1 MRSACWAFAGF
12 ILFAVFSG
20 RCLYGD
26 GAHEFIRVLEAGT
39 FVELMKV
46 RGLAFDCFELFLV
59 IAIRLGVTDLHLL
72 RLAFGI
78 GCFLPWPL
86 ALVVCHHFAPTHFW
100 LVALACAAGYLNAAF
115 MPVGEHIVAHAL
127 YWIALFA
134 LLYVRP
140 LTPWAGA
147 LLLVSAAILCR
158 SYESLAFLGPPLAG
172 IALWRIARRPAGKLE
187 RAVLLLA
194 AALFIIAS
202 TIAMKGVLYP
212 EIPAN
217 FGDFKHG
224 ILAELLSPGWTSA
237 WSGVWILL
245 LLVVLLSPTVRRGIA
260 YRVSLFLLACGLA
273 IWGLGPILVPSL
285 LMPGSQQRA
294 RFLELVVPLVLL
306 PVALALSWQP
316 TRLGIYRSWLMRF
329 SASFLLAQS
338 LWQLSATWQWT
349 GFVGTVRGILG
360 SRTGPVLLAATPL
373 ADVNADGYALGFD
386 WSWANPCLSIALS
399 PGGQVR
405 SLILSPT
412 RPGWQPFDPLDAQQL
427 PRLERY
433 GVDYRRYV
441 ASLVAGR
448 PPEHPSGAK

>member
-1 MRSACWAFAGF
+1 
-12 ILFAVFSG
+12 
-20 RCLYGD
+20 
-26 GAHEFIRVLEAGT
+26 
-39 FVELMKV
+39 
-46 RGLAFDCFELFLV
+46 
-59 IAIRLGVTDLHLL
+59 VTDLHVL

-86 ALVVCHHFAPTHFW
+86 ALVVCHHFAPRHSW

-115 MPVGEHIVAHAL
+115 MPVGEHILAHAL

-140 LTPWAGA
+140 LTPSAGA
-147 LLLVSAAILCR
+147 LVLVSAAILCR

-172 IALWRIARRPAGKLE
+172 IALWRTATRPAGEIE
-187 RAVLLLA
+187 RAVLLVA
-194 AALFIIAS
+194 AALFMIAS
-202 TIAMKGVLYP
+202 ATAMDGVLYP
-212 EIPAN
+212 EMPAN
-217 FGDFKHG
+217 FVGFKHG
-224 ILAELLSPGWTSA
+224 ILRELLSPGWTVA
-237 WSGVWILL
+237 WSGGWILL
-245 LLVVLLSPTVRRGIA
+245 VLVVLLCPTIRRGIA
-260 YRVSLFLLACGLA
+260 HRDSLFLLACGLA
-273 IWGLGPILVPSL
+273 VWSLGPILLPSL
-285 LMPGSQQRA
+285 LMPWTQRSA
-294 RFLELVVPLVLL
+294 RFLELVVPLGLL
-306 PVALALSWQP
+306 PVALVLSWQP

-360 SRTGPVLLAATPL
+360 SRTGPVLLAATPF
-373 ADVNADGYALGFD
+373 ADVSADGYALGFD

-405 SLILSPT
+405 SVILPPT
-412 RPGWQPFDPLDAQQL
+412 RPGWQPFDPLDAQEL

-441 ASLVAGR
+441 AALVAGR
-448 PPEHPSGAK
+448 LPEHQSGTK